1 MLGEN
6 HSLVNEFPNFIE
18 TIHNL
23 NASDPEF
30 AINVKRYD
38 ELDREIRH
46 LELDNAPI
54 DDESMHQLKHD
65 RAVLKDL
72 LYEQLLAA

>member
-6 HSLVNEFPNFIE
+6 HSLVNEFPNFIK
-18 TIHNL
+18 TINNL
-23 NASDPEF
+23 NACDSAF
-30 AINVKRYD
+30 ASNVKRYD
-38 ELDREIRH
+38 DLDTEIRH

-72 LYEQLLAA
+72 LYQQLLAA

>member
-6 HSLVNEFPNFIE
+6 HSLVNEFPKFIE
-18 TIHNL
+18 TINNL
-23 NASDPEF
+23 NACDSAF
-30 AINVKRYD
+30 ASNVKRYD
-38 ELDREIRH
+38 DLDTEIRH

-72 LYEQLLAA
+72 LYQQLLAA